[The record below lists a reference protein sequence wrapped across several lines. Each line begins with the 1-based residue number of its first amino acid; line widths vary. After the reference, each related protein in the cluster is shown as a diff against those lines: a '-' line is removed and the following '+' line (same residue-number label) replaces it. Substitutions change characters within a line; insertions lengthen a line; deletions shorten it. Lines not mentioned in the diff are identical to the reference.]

1 MTAFE
6 VAKAH
11 NQKAVCD
18 LLEKHGSK
26 TTEKEITQVY
36 IGAILNS
43 IQIVDVNAIPQE
55 QKERVKTT
63 SRRLGVIFDFLER
76 TLLRVRVE
84 KREQKQS
91 NKGETSSNIFQ
102 RRREKQL
109 AKKMK
114 GATIHTDTTTKVTS

>member
-1 MTAFE
+1 ME
-6 VAKAH
+6 AKQQRRKLH
-11 NQKAVCD
+11 R
-18 LLEKHGSK
+18 
-26 TTEKEITQVY
+26 Y
-36 IGAILNS
+36 IGTIINS

-55 QKERVKTT
+55 QKEHVKTT

-114 GATIHTDTTTKVTS
+114 GVSIHTDTTTKVTS